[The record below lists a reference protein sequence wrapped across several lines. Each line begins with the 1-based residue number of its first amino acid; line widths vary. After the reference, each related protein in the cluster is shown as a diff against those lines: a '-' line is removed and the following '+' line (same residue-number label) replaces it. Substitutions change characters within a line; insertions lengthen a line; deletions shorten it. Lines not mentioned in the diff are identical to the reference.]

1 MQVDDGAHAVGV
13 DAGGGGQLRDGG
25 RQAEAP
31 PRQAGQV
38 GQDGA
43 VVAPPRQ
50 YLFGCDETH
59 SVFHSSWS

>member
-50 YLFGCDETH
+50 YL
-59 SVFHSSWS
+59 